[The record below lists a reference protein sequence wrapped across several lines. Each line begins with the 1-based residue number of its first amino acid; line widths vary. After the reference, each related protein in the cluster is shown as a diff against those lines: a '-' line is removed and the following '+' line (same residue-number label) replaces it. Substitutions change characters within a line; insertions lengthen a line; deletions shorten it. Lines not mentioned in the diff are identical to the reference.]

1 MSGYKSSQVI
11 SGTFGECWIDS
22 DYVAEVTSLK
32 ATLSA
37 KTESVSQ
44 CRKLMDG
51 TKVTGI
57 EAKGEIK
64 LNKISSRFINMLAND
79 LKNGIQTEFTIISK
93 LDDPASMGC
102 ERIKLIGCTFTEV
115 SLVDWELK
123 KLSEESNAFTFTDF
137 ETLDVIATPNFN

>member
-22 DYVAEVTSLK
+22 DYVAEVTALK

-37 KTESVSQ
+37 KTETISQ
-44 CRKLMDG
+44 CRKLIDG

-64 LNKISSRFINMLAND
+64 MNKISSRFINMLADD

-102 ERIKLIGCTFTEV
+102 ERIKLMGCTFTEV
-115 SLVDWELK
+115 DLVDWELK
-123 KLSEESNAFTFTDF
+123 KNGEESHSFTFTDF
-137 ETLDVIATPNFN
+137 EKLDVIPTPMF

>member
-1 MSGYKSSQVI
+1 MSGYRSDQVI

-22 DYVAEVTSLK
+22 AYVAEVTALK

-51 TKVTGI
+51 TKVVGI

-64 LNKISSRFINMLAND
+64 LNKISSRFIYMLAED
-79 LKNGIQTEFTIISK
+79 LKRGIQTNFTIISK

-102 ERIKLIGCTFTEV
+102 ERIKLMGYTFTEV
-115 SLVDWELK
+115 DLVNWELK
-123 KLSEESNAFTFTDF
+123 KLGEETVAFSFTDF
-137 ETLDVIATPNFN
+137 EKLDVIATPNF

>member
-1 MSGYKSSQVI
+1 MSGYRSDQVI

-22 DYVAEVTSLK
+22 AYVAEVTALK

-51 TKVTGI
+51 TKVVGI

-64 LNKISSRFINMLAND
+64 LNKISSRFINMLAED
-79 LKNGIQTEFTIISK
+79 LKRGIQTNFTIISK

-102 ERIKLIGCTFTEV
+102 ERIKLMGCTFTEV
-115 SLVDWELK
+115 DLVNWELK
-123 KLSEESNAFTFTDF
+123 KLGEETVAFSFTDF
-137 ETLDVIATPNFN
+137 EKLDVIPTPNF

>member
-11 SGTFGECWIDS
+11 SGTFGECWID
-22 DYVAEVTSLK
+22 DEYVAEVTALK

-37 KTESVSQ
+37 KTETVSQ
-44 CRKLMDG
+44 CRNLIDG

-64 LNKISSRFINMLAND
+64 LNKISSRFMNMLAAD
-79 LKNGIQTEFTIISK
+79 LKKGKQTEFTIISK
-93 LDDPASMGC
+93 LDDPASLGC

-115 SLVDWELK
+115 NLVDWELK
-123 KLSEESNAFTFTDF
+123 KLGEESHSFSFLDF
-137 ETLDVIATPNFN
+137 MPMDVIETPKF

>member
-1 MSGYKSSQVI
+1 MGYKSSQVI

-22 DYVAEVTSLK
+22 DYVAEVTALK

-37 KTESVSQ
+37 KTETVSQ

-64 LNKISSRFINMLAND
+64 LNKISSRFINMLAAN

-93 LDDPASMGC
+93 LDDPASLGC
-102 ERIKLIGCTFTEV
+102 ERVKLIGCTFTEV
-115 SLVDWELK
+115 TLADWELK
-123 KLSEESNAFTFTDF
+123 KLGEETNSFTFTDF
-137 ETLDVIATPNFN
+137 ESMDVIETPQF

>member
-22 DYVAEVTSLK
+22 DYVAEVTALK

-37 KTESVSQ
+37 KTETISQ
-44 CRKLMDG
+44 CRKLIDG

-64 LNKISSRFINMLAND
+64 LNKISSRFINMLADD
-79 LKNGIQTEFTIISK
+79 LKKGIQTEFTIISK

-102 ERIKLIGCTFTEV
+102 ERIKLMGCTFTEV
-115 SLVDWELK
+115 NLIDWELK
-123 KLSEESNAFTFTDF
+123 KNGEESNSFTFTDF
-137 ETLDVIATPNFN
+137 EKLDVIPTPQF